1 MAISNE
7 HKSGMHGTNEMLWV
21 VKPMTFRFSRPLL
34 CLLALAVFAIC
45 GCERRQSAT
54 VTPSPKLAPPLP
66 VASPT
71 PAPTPPLSQPVVL
84 DITRMLLTTETKTL
98 ISEAVSHLNEAAPD
112 ASGREIPL
120 PVRVAIVQDALT
132 SLTAGLLAD
141 PSLTEAQRP
150 IVEAFANSTRF
161 VDRSWLSGVETD
173 EQFRALLQHISEG
186 LHELQI
192 RLVEAVE
199 QP

>member
-1 MAISNE
+1 
-7 HKSGMHGTNEMLWV
+7 
-21 VKPMTFRFSRPLL
+21 MTFISSRPVLPVL
-34 CLLALAVFAIC
+34 ILAVAVIC
-45 GCERRQSAT
+45 GCERRQAVTAT
-54 VTPSPKLAPPLP
+54 PAPKLAPPLP

-71 PAPTPPLSQPVVL
+71 PAPTPPLSRPAVL
-84 DITRMLLTTETKTL
+84 DITKMLLTTETKTL
-98 ISEAVSHLNEAAPD
+98 IIEAVSHVNEAAPD

-120 PVRVAIVQDALT
+120 PVRVAIVQDAVT

-141 PSLTEAQRP
+141 QSLTEAQRP

-161 VDRSWLSGVETD
+161 VDRSRLSGVETD